1 MQKKYKTI
9 LAAGSCILLA
19 LFGII
24 IFNNRSDIDT
34 YNIKDRNNST
44 VSGTQT
50 FTEYPT
56 ENTTVLSTEKPTE
69 KPTENTPV
77 YDPSENNGNNPVEY
91 SYILNTNTKK
101 FHYPDCK
108 SVKKMLDSNK
118 ESYHGTREDVIGMG
132 YTPCHNSFFIYC
144 SKHCICFP

>member
-108 SVKKMLDSNK
+108 SVKKM
-118 ESYHGTREDVIGMG
+118 
-132 YTPCHNSFFIYC
+132 
-144 SKHCICFP
+144 